1 MSSYF
6 ARGTDAKKGEVKRKF
21 DDLNSGDTNQA
32 PTKKVKAEKK
42 KITSFFAPKLNKT
55 LGDKNDNQDVKSQKV
70 ELDPESRLA
79 SACDADKSAKVK
91 DNSTKSVSV
100 MDNSSMSV
108 RAKDN
113 SSAVTA
119 WVSMFNKAAV
129 AAPVCA
135 GHSEPCVRRKVKK
148 KQISVPLEIFG
159 MAPFHLPRQFL
170 FIEFSFPSFSR

>member
-6 ARGTDAKKGEVKRKF
+6 ARGTDAKKGEAKRKF

-70 ELDPESRLA
+70 ELDPESRLT
-79 SACDADKSAKVK
+79 SDADKSAKVK

-119 WVSMFNKAAV
+119 WGSMFNKAAV

-148 KQISVPLEIFG
+148 SKCLLRYSEWL
-159 MAPFHLPRQFL
+159 R
-170 FIEFSFPSFSR
+170 FICHVNFFS

>member
-32 PTKKVKAEKK
+32 PTKKVKAEKN

-55 LGDKNDNQDVKSQKV
+55 LGDKNDNQEVKSQKV

-79 SACDADKSAKVK
+79 SDADKPAKVK

-119 WVSMFNKAAV
+119 WGSMFNKAAV

-148 KQISVPLEIFG
+148 SLLRYSEW
-159 MAPFHLPRQFL
+159 LR
-170 FIEFSFPSFSR
+170 FICHVNFFS

>member
-42 KITSFFAPKLNKT
+42 KITGFFAPKLNKT
-55 LGDKNDNQDVKSQKV
+55 LGDKNDNQDVKSQRV

-91 DNSTKSVSV
+91 DNSTKSVIV

-119 WVSMFNKAAV
+119 WGSMFNKAAV

-148 KQISVPLEIFG
+148 SKIRCL
-159 MAPFHLPRQFL
+159 LR
-170 FIEFSFPSFSR
+170 

>member
-70 ELDPESRLA
+70 ELDPESRLT
-79 SACDADKSAKVK
+79 SACDAEKSAKVK

-119 WVSMFNKAAV
+119 WGSMFNKAAV

-148 KQISVPLEIFG
+148 SKFQCLLRYSEWL
-159 MAPFHLPRQFL
+159 R
-170 FIEFSFPSFSR
+170 FICHVNFFS

>member
-6 ARGTDAKKGEVKRKF
+6 ARGPDAKKGEVKRKF

-79 SACDADKSAKVK
+79 SACDADKSAKEVK

-119 WVSMFNKAAV
+119 WGSMFNKAAV

-148 KQISVPLEIFG
+148 SLLRYSEW
-159 MAPFHLPRQFL
+159 LR
-170 FIEFSFPSFSR
+170 FICHVNFFS

>member
-6 ARGTDAKKGEVKRKF
+6 ARGPDAKKGEVKRKF
-21 DDLNSGDTNQA
+21 DDLNSGDTGANQA

-55 LGDKNDNQDVKSQKV
+55 LGDRNDNQDVKSHQVKH
-70 ELDPESRLA
+70 DPESRLT
-79 SACDADKSAKVK
+79 DKSAKVK

-119 WVSMFNKAAV
+119 WGSMFNKAAV

-148 KQISVPLEIFG
+148 SKFQCLLRYSE
-159 MAPFHLPRQFL
+159 
-170 FIEFSFPSFSR
+170 

>member
-21 DDLNSGDTNQA
+21 DDLNSGDTGANQA

-70 ELDPESRLA
+70 ELDPESRLT
-79 SACDADKSAKVK
+79 SDADESAKVK

-119 WVSMFNKAAV
+119 WGSMFNKAAV

-148 KQISVPLEIFG
+148 SLLRYSEW
-159 MAPFHLPRQFL
+159 LR
-170 FIEFSFPSFSR
+170 FICHVNFFS

>member
-1 MSSYF
+1 M
-6 ARGTDAKKGEVKRKF
+6 
-21 DDLNSGDTNQA
+21 
-32 PTKKVKAEKK
+32 
-42 KITSFFAPKLNKT
+42 NKT
-55 LGDKNDNQDVKSQKV
+55 LGDKNDNQEVKSQKV

-91 DNSTKSVSV
+91 NSSTKSVNV

-119 WVSMFNKAAV
+119 WGSMFNKAAV

-148 KQISVPLEIFG
+148 SNFQCLLKYSEWLC
-159 MAPFHLPRQFL
+159 
-170 FIEFSFPSFSR
+170 FIEFSFSSFSR